1 MTTMAG
7 NAFDEDWV
15 LPDVT
20 SCPVS
25 DVASWPVPKGKQIFL
40 EFAVNNA
47 FGELPV
53 DVGIMT
59 EDDDFNF
66 ITDDVDIVS
75 NELDCILDDKDGNL
89 ILDAVDKC
97 DVKLEDNITVVNLL
111 VTDCA
116 GVVTLGVG
124 VVVLRET
131 SLNVIA
137 GIIPLTTLPN
147 GVIKSRLTAV
157 AVNEY
162 DTERLRLSKDPSTFP
177 ILPTTGIV

>member
-1 MTTMAG
+1 MTMAG
-7 NAFDEDWV
+7 NAFDEDRV

-25 DVASWPVPKGKQIFL
+25 DVASWPVP
-40 EFAVNNA
+40 
-47 FGELPV
+47 V
-53 DVGIMT
+53 DVGMMT
-59 EDDDFNF
+59 VDDDFNF
-66 ITDDVDIVS
+66 IIDDVDIVS
-75 NELDCILDDKDGNL
+75 NELDCILDDKDGNTDL

-97 DVKLEDNITVVNLL
+97 DVKLEDNVAVVNSL

-116 GVVTLGVG
+116 GLVTLGVG

>member
-1 MTTMAG
+1 
-7 NAFDEDWV
+7 
-15 LPDVT
+15 
-20 SCPVS
+20 
-25 DVASWPVPKGKQIFL
+25 
-40 EFAVNNA
+40 
-47 FGELPV
+47 
-53 DVGIMT
+53 MT

-75 NELDCILDDKDGNL
+75 NELDCILDDKDGDLILDDKDGDL

-97 DVKLEDNITVVNLL
+97 DVKLEDNIAVVNLL

-124 VVVLRET
+124 VVVLREI

-157 AVNEY
+157 AVNEN
-162 DTERLRLSKDPSTFP
+162 DSERLRLSKDPSTFP
-177 ILPTTGIV
+177 IPPTTGIV